1 MIATQ
6 GCVVG
11 GASAALQ
18 ADVVL
23 VITGGVLVYAL
34 GSHLARLGWRH
45 REVQLSA
52 AAAVVAFSLSMSLG
66 AGVPRGLLARAVPA
80 LPLDPAALPPLTPG
94 EPRWDWQR
102 DAASAVGGVGD
113 AGDAPGSAVAAVA
126 AMLGPSLAVGALAG
140 LLLLPALRYARTALL
155 LREAAGA
162 GSGGGAA
169 ARLASSSSASLAV
182 AAGLL
187 VPLGVLA
194 VWTGGGTGLMAQGQA
209 QGDALLSPD
218 AWFSLRVVAT
228 SLLAAVQ
235 LAALRSLLAA
245 HLLVEP
251 RARAADALLVA
262 ARQAWK
268 DGSDGSGGSGL
279 PLPVHDIEALRVR
292 TATTGLV
299 ALVSAPAAA
308 LHLASLPLA
317 LLLLAAAAARLQ
329 QADEGVGVGGEA
341 GQDGALLG
349 CSSADSVLGGA
360 CYAVRAAAGAVGLRM
375 PLYAANT
382 AVAAPM
388 GGAGVEGT
396 LTNVFGGLHMLLL
409 GGPGGTRACLS
420 TLGLHSRVCSG
431 CSGRPCCA
439 CACTRP
445 LRWPTGSTS
454 RPHPPAHSPPPARLP
469 PLLLLPLL
477 LLPLLPPPPLR
488 RFARAPLLL
497 PLLLPLSSSLAA
509 AIAAVLPR
517 PVLARLPLLLPL
529 LACATAELRLG
540 GPLARVAA
548 AVATAAE
555 GADPGLL
562 RALACKVLVPAAAG
576 LLRSSLSTGSLRLEA
591 SPARSAV
598 STRLE
603 VGNLACI
610 AVAAS
615 AAVRNVAGV

>member
-409 GGPGGTRACLS
+409 GGAGGDSGLPFDARPALS
-420 TLGLHSRVCSG
+420 RLLWLLWATMLCVCMYQAAAVAYWLHI
-431 CSGRPCCA
+431 A
-439 CACTRP
+439 
-445 LRWPTGSTS
+445 
-454 RPHPPAHSPPPARLP
+454 SPS
-469 PLLLLPLL
+469 
-477 LLPLLPPPPLR
+477 
-488 RFARAPLLL
+488 
-497 PLLLPLSSSLAA
+497 SSSLAA
-509 AIAAVLPR
+509 PR
-517 PVLARLPLLLPL
+517 APAPPPPPP
-529 LACATAELRLG
+529 T
-540 GPLARVAA
+540 VAA
-548 AVATAAE
+548 AAASAAAAPTIRTGTAAPAPAAAAE
-555 GADPGLL
+555 QLTGSSNSSGAAPASAGE
-562 RALACKVLVPAAAG
+562 APAAAAAAG
-576 LLRSSLSTGSLRLEA
+576 LRHRGAQAGRATGTGGSSSSN
-591 SPARSAV
+591 SS
-598 STRLE
+598 
-603 VGNLACI
+603 
-610 AVAAS
+610 
-615 AAVRNVAGV
+615 